1 MTRKIDLFMIG
12 VLFLNITLNGF
23 PQVINVRYAARYDAE
38 ADAAANTDKT
48 TWFMLGMLAPAA
60 CVAGYAIGTMINPE
74 PPPGYFGYSLTPV
87 DANDAQC
94 NSAVIG
100 FAVGCLTLPLAIGFS
115 FKHPPPERLL
125 GKSPEYIQAYTDTY
139 KSQTLLL
146 RSRSAAGG
154 LALGTITGCLLLYAD
169 SQD

>member
-1 MTRKIDLFMIG
+1 MTRKIALFVIG
-12 VLFLNITLNGF
+12 VLFLNIALNCF
-23 PQVINVRYAARYDAE
+23 SQVIGVQYQAKADAE
-38 ADAAANTDKT
+38 ATVNKS
-48 TWFMLGMLAPAA
+48 TWFMLGTLAPTA
-60 CVAGYAIGTMINPE
+60 CIAGYAIGTIIDPG
-74 PPPGYFGYSLTPV
+74 PPPVSVGYSLTPFDV
-87 DANDAQC
+87 NDTQC

-115 FKHPPPERLL
+115 SKHPPPERLL

-139 KSQTLLL
+139 KSQTLSL

-154 LALGTITGCLLLYAD
+154 LALGTIIGCLLLAAD